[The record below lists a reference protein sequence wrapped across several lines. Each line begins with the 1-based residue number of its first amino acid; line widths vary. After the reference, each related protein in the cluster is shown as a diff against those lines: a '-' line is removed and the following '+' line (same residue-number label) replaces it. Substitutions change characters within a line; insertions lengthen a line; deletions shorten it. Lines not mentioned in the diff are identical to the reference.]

1 MLDCTV
7 SAFPKAKVTWK
18 KVNGQLPK
26 DRISWEANGTLLIK
40 KASSEDTGTYICT
53 ASNELGTDRTS
64 FTVTVF
70 GNVALAFFSLNV

>member
-1 MLDCTV
+1 M
-7 SAFPKAKVTWK
+7 SWE

-70 GNVALAFFSLNV
+70 GNVTFVIFQFECLS